1 MHMRMLN
8 ITLKCKKKQSKLICF
23 LLDRKNVQGKNG
35 NLLNP
40 VIFPIIKEK
49 TNSDIYLFL

>member
-8 ITLKCKKKQSKLICF
+8 ITLKCKENKASLFFF
-23 LLDRKNVQGKNG
+23 LLDRKNVQGNNR

-40 VIFPIIKEK
+40 VIFLDHQGEDK
-49 TNSDIYLFL
+49 F